1 MATTI
6 EATLGPAPLVG
17 RRRTAAFAVVALA
30 FVMDLLDGTIVNIA
44 IPSIRADLGA
54 SYADVQ
60 WLSAGYALAFAVLLI
75 TGGRLGDIAGYKRL
89 FLIGVAGFTVASLL
103 SGLAWAIPVLVV
115 ARLLQGMTAALMAP
129 QVISLMQVMYPPEER
144 AGVGGIF
151 GALGGLA
158 ATLGPILGG
167 LLIQWNIAGLDWR
180 PIFLINVPVG
190 IFAFVAGVRMLP
202 NARSPHPLRLD
213 LVGTVLIVL
222 ALGLLVFPL
231 IQGREL
237 DWPAWVFVMMATSV
251 PVFALFWWLQLQESR
266 RGGSP
271 LVLPELFRTRTF
283 LLGLVINSTFQMALL
298 GFLFTLTLLLQIG
311 LGYSVLA
318 AAVTG
323 IPTAIGISISIAAL
337 APKLVPVIGR
347 YTLTVGVVTMAV
359 GIGLVLWPLRAF
371 GLGTNG
377 WVLAPGLLL
386 VGLGMGLV
394 MGLMFVVTLK
404 DVDATHAGSASGTLS
419 AANQLGGAV
428 GITLVGLVLFG
439 TLSAGAGPAFDQHSA
454 PVRSAVV
461 AAGAP
466 EARADAAVQAV
477 RSCYVARV
485 SAKDPSA
492 QPAECAAVQA
502 ASGPGSGAIGS
513 TVATASKRA
522 TADDFEQAYA
532 WTMALSGVLLAIC
545 LVLGLLLPRRIEFA
559 PAAVS
564 A

>member
-6 EATLGPAPLVG
+6 EAAGGPAPLLG

-103 SGLAWAIPVLVV
+103 SGLAWAIPVLVA

-144 AGVGGIF
+144 AGVGGLF

-158 ATLGPILGG
+158 ATLGPIIGG

-190 IFAFVAGVRMLP
+190 IFAFVAGVRVLP
-202 NARSPHPLRLD
+202 DARSPHPLRLD
-213 LVGTVLIVL
+213 LVGTALIVV

-231 IQGREL
+231 IQGRDL
-237 DWPAWVFVMMATSV
+237 DWPAWGFVMMAASV
-251 PVFALFWWLQLQESR
+251 PVFVLFWRLQLAKAR
-266 RGGSP
+266 NGGSP
-271 LVLPELFRTRTF
+271 LVMPALFRTRTF
-283 LLGLVINSTFQMALL
+283 LVGLLINSTFQMALL

-318 AAVTG
+318 AALTG
-323 IPTAIGISISIAAL
+323 IPTAIGISVSIAVL
-337 APKLVPVIGR
+337 APKLVPVLGR
-347 YTLTVGVVTMAV
+347 NTLTAGIAVMAA

-377 WVLAPGLLL
+377 WVLAPGLLV

-428 GITLVGLVLFG
+428 GIALIGLVLFG
-439 TLSAGAGPAFDQHSA
+439 TLSAGAGAAFDQHSA
-454 PVRSAVV
+454 PIRAAVGATG
-461 AAGAP
+461 AADTQ
-466 EARADAAVQAV
+466 ADAAVTAV
-477 RSCYVARV
+477 RTCFVARI

-492 QPAECAAVQA
+492 EPAACSQVQA
-502 ASGPGSGAIGS
+502 GSGQASGAVGRS
-513 TVATASKRA
+513 VANTAKLA
-522 TADDFEQAYA
+522 TADDFEQAFA
-532 WTMALSGVLLAIC
+532 WTMALSGVLLVVC
-545 LVLGLLLPRRIEFA
+545 LVLAPLLPRRIEFSA
-559 PAAVS
+559 PTL
-564 A
+564 

>member
-6 EATLGPAPLVG
+6 EAAGGPAPLLG

-103 SGLAWAIPVLVV
+103 SGLAWAIPVLVA

-144 AGVGGIF
+144 AGVGGLF

-158 ATLGPILGG
+158 ATLGPIIGG

-190 IFAFVAGVRMLP
+190 IFAFVAGVRVLP
-202 NARSPHPLRLD
+202 DARSPHPLRLD
-213 LVGTVLIVL
+213 LVGTALIVV

-231 IQGREL
+231 IQGRDL
-237 DWPAWVFVMMATSV
+237 DWPAWGFVMMAASV
-251 PVFALFWWLQLQESR
+251 PVFVLFWRLQLAKAR
-266 RGGSP
+266 NGGSP
-271 LVLPELFRTRTF
+271 LVMPALFRTRTF
-283 LLGLVINSTFQMALL
+283 LVGLLINSTFQMALL

-318 AAVTG
+318 AALTG
-323 IPTAIGISISIAAL
+323 IPTAIGISVSIAVL
-337 APKLVPVIGR
+337 APKLVPVLGR
-347 YTLTVGVVTMAV
+347 NTLTAGIAVMAA

-377 WVLAPGLLL
+377 WVLAPGLLV

-419 AANQLGGAV
+419 AANQLGG
-428 GITLVGLVLFG
+428 
-439 TLSAGAGPAFDQHSA
+439 
-454 PVRSAVV
+454 
-461 AAGAP
+461 
-466 EARADAAVQAV
+466 
-477 RSCYVARV
+477 
-485 SAKDPSA
+485 
-492 QPAECAAVQA
+492 
-502 ASGPGSGAIGS
+502 
-513 TVATASKRA
+513 
-522 TADDFEQAYA
+522 
-532 WTMALSGVLLAIC
+532 
-545 LVLGLLLPRRIEFA
+545 
-559 PAAVS
+559 
-564 A
+564 